1 MKDKHEIRRV
11 DFMLR
16 VQEELVRSP
25 TNPLPAQART
35 QPDQPLVPA
44 RVRTQP
50 ADPTPRHS
58 FVFFLFFFCLFL
70 FLDQRLPG
78 SVAVLGAAGVKR
90 LQAHVEIIV
99 RGLPD
104 DLRRSLEAQA
114 QAQAQA
120 TQEASAS

>member
-1 MKDKHEIRRV
+1 MRFAASTLCCASRRSWYAPRPTPC
-11 DFMLR
+11 LR
-16 VQEELVRSP
+16 KRARNP
-25 TNPLPAQART
+25 TNPSCLRECARN
-35 QPDQPLVPA
+35 PL
-44 RVRTQP
+44 
-50 ADPTPRHS
+50 TPPRAILLCFS
-58 FVFFLFFFCLFL
+58 CFFFCLFL